1 MNIQKVVTF
10 FDINDVN
17 NQPSA
22 GRNYLVIR
30 NNGTAADTTTEV
42 AKYMKC
48 HFVDTDE
55 KYFGFARFDG
65 SSAER
70 DLMELYGLISHKFE
84 LLHDVVCW
92 GMLPV
97 VMEDELPDPEDEP
110 EDLNSFMD
118 EALENWN
125 EYTR

>member
-10 FDINDVN
+10 FDINDAN
-17 NQPSA
+17 NQPTA
-22 GRNYLVIR
+22 GINYLVVR
-30 NNGTAADTTTEV
+30 SNGRTSHTTTEV
-42 AKYMKC
+42 AKYIHC
-48 HFVDTDE
+48 HFVDNDK
-55 KYFGFARFDG
+55 KYRGFARFDG

-110 EDLNSFMD
+110 EDLNSYMD